1 MNNDDLEIMAAKSRL
16 IRDLLEETLS
26 SDMDSMKRTYIES
39 SITLALEIQ
48 NAIPVTYTDYLYRK
62 VENDAKQRL
71 GFY

>member
-1 MNNDDLEIMAAKSRL
+1 VNNDDLEIMAAKSRL

-26 SDMDSMKRTYIES
+26 RP
-39 SITLALEIQ
+39 A
-48 NAIPVTYTDYLYRK
+48 TYTDYLYWK